1 LLHSVNADGLPA
13 TLGPARLGRKFENR
27 NELSELVETL
37 VGRISTDNIDPG
49 SMLDLSFLIQF
60 LGNRDEGLS
69 LQAQA
74 IGLQRV
80 FENVYGDG
88 SDIRVLAL
96 VAPGDLTTNTPLDFL
111 LENSDVTLLT
121 AYLDLE
127 AESPLDIDFPDHDVA
142 ILAVGESPA
151 NQSLLQRI
159 AAQYTHRPCRL
170 VNGWA
175 LGIAGLTRDGVAAT
189 FAGACEILAPTT
201 RRMNRE
207 QIADAAL
214 RFPITIRPTGTQAG
228 IGLDKIETTQEL
240 EDYLARYPDPEFYL
254 ADFIDY
260 SGPDGLFRKQRI
272 VFIDRVP
279 FISHMAI
286 SEHWIVHYMSAGMTE
301 NALRRAEEAAFMESF
316 DTDFVNRHARAF
328 QILCDRI
335 DLDYFGID
343 CAETYDGRLLLF
355 EADVAMIVHSMED
368 GPEFSYKKR
377 HMERLFGSFVDLLR
391 RRAGSETEAASMGLA
406 GYRSA
411 DRSHRPRPTN
421 M

>member
-1 LLHSVNADGLPA
+1 MLHSVNAHGLPA
-13 TLGPARLGRKFENR
+13 TLGPARLGRKLMNR
-27 NELSELVETL
+27 NDISELADAL
-37 VGRISTDNIDPG
+37 MRRISADEIDRG
-49 SMLDLSFLIQF
+49 AMLDLSFLIQF

-74 IGLQRV
+74 IGVQRV

-88 SDIRVLAL
+88 SDIRILAL

-111 LENSDVTLLT
+111 LENSNVTLLT
-121 AYLDLE
+121 AHLDLD
-127 AESPLDIDFPDHDVA
+127 AESPLDIEFPDHDVA

-151 NQSLLQRI
+151 NQALLKRI
-159 AAQYTHRPCRL
+159 AAHYTHRRCRL
-170 VNGWA
+170 VNGHA

-189 FAGACEILAPTT
+189 FAGAREILAPTT
-201 RRMNRE
+201 RRMHRE
-207 QIADAAL
+207 QIAGAAPH
-214 RFPITIRPTGTQAG
+214 FPITIRPIGTQAG
-228 IGLDKIETTQEL
+228 IGLEKIETARDL

-279 FISHMAI
+279 FISHLAI

-301 NALRRAEEAAFMESF
+301 NALRRVEEAAFMESF
-316 DTDFVNRHARAF
+316 DTDFVSRHARAF

-343 CAETYDGRLLLF
+343 CAETSDGRLLLF

-368 GPEFSYKKR
+368 SPEFSYKK
-377 HMERLFGSFVDLLR
+377 
-391 RRAGSETEAASMGLA
+391 
-406 GYRSA
+406 
-411 DRSHRPRPTN
+411 
-421 M
+421 